1 MVNPTL
7 AALSLDS
14 YQMQGIQCMQS
25 MQCIQKYLHYIPDTV
40 AVPLFGKIASTVET
54 EIEKCICCPSLVHQ
68 GTVTDV
74 TDASTACY
82 YLVHK
87 VALLIIN

>member
-1 MVNPTL
+1 
-7 AALSLDS
+7 
-14 YQMQGIQCMQS
+14 MQS

-68 GTVTDV
+68 GTVTD
-74 TDASTACY
+74 ASTACY

>member
-1 MVNPTL
+1 MQ
-7 AALSLDS
+7 
-14 YQMQGIQCMQS
+14 YMQGMQS
-25 MQCIQKYLHYIPDTV
+25 IQGTKGLHYIPDTV

-54 EIEKCICCPSLVHQ
+54 EIEKCICCPSLVHH
-68 GTVTDV
+68 GTV